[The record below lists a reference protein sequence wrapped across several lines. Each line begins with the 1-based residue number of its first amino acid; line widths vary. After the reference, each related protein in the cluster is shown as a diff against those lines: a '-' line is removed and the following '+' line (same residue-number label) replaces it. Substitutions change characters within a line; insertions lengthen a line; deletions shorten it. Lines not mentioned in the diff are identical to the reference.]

1 MSLSKTWCELLKLT
15 IKCKNVL
22 HRFVILE
29 KCKGNLRYSIMY
41 LQPVLVIVT
50 YDWHRVLSLIS
61 YGDYDY
67 YGESNVLAGFL

>member
-1 MSLSKTWCELLKLT
+1 
-15 IKCKNVL
+15 
-22 HRFVILE
+22 
-29 KCKGNLRYSIMY
+29 MY

-50 YDWHRVLSLIS
+50 YDWHCVLRLIS